1 MLNVGAKRIRVMVVE
16 AQILL
21 SKALCHLLALES
33 EIEVVGES
41 QTLEAET
48 LQKFMPEVVILD
60 LDGHAL
66 DIDETIA
73 CLHEAVAHAKICV
86 LTAHARPEV
95 MQRCLAAGVEGY
107 IAKDTTPAELVRAIK
122 VVASGSSYADPR
134 IAGGLLR
141 RRSTGGSSRHPE
153 NHELSAR
160 ESEIIRLIA
169 NGLSNKEISQRLGLS
184 EKTVK
189 NHISRIFSKLNISA
203 RTQAAVHAIRT
214 GLV

>member
-1 MLNVGAKRIRVMVVE
+1 MLNVSTKRIRVMVIE

-21 SKALCHLLALES
+21 SKALCQLLSLEGD
-33 EIEVVGES
+33 IEVVGDA
-41 QTLEAET
+41 QTLEVAT
-48 LQKFMPEVVILD
+48 LKKYAPDIVILD
-60 LDGHAL
+60 LDGHVL
-66 DIDETIA
+66 DIDETIRR
-73 CLHEAVAHAKICV
+73 LQEALGHAKICV

-95 MQRCLAAGVEGY
+95 MQRCLSAGVEGY
-107 IAKDTTPAELVRAIK
+107 VAKDTTPAELVRAIK
-122 VVASGSSYADPR
+122 AVASGSSYADPR

-141 RRSTGGSSRHPE
+141 RRSTGNSRRPD
-153 NHELSAR
+153 NQELSVR

-169 NGLSNKEISQRLGLS
+169 NGLSNKEISQRLSLS

-203 RTQAAVHAIRT
+203 RTQAAVHAIRS

>member
-16 AQILL
+16 PQILL
-21 SKALCHLLALES
+21 SKALCHLLSLEH
-33 EIEVVGES
+33 EIEIVGES
-41 QTLEAET
+41 QTLEVAT

-73 CLHEAVAHAKICV
+73 RLHEAIANAKICV

-107 IAKDTTPAELVRAIK
+107 IAKDTTPSELVRAIK

-134 IAGGLLR
+134 IAGSLLS
-141 RRSTGGSSRHPE
+141 RRSTGGNARHAE

-169 NGLSNKEISQRLGLS
+169 NGLSNREISLRLGLS

-203 RTQAAVHAIRT
+203 RTQAAVYAIRT

>member
-1 MLNVGAKRIRVMVVE
+1 MLNVGTKRIRVMIVE

-21 SKALCHLLALES
+21 SKALCHLLSLEN
-33 EIEVVGES
+33 EIEVVGDA
-41 QTLEAET
+41 QTLEVAT
-48 LQKFMPEVVILD
+48 LQKYNPEIVILD
-60 LDGHAL
+60 LDGHGL
-66 DIDETIA
+66 DIDETISR
-73 CLHEAVAHAKICV
+73 LHEALAHAKICV

-122 VVASGSSYADPR
+122 AVASGSSYADPR

-141 RRSTGGSSRHPE
+141 RRSTSNSRRADS
-153 NHELSAR
+153 HELSAR

-169 NGLSNKEISQRLGLS
+169 NGLSNKEISQRLSLS

>member
-1 MLNVGAKRIRVMVVE
+1 MLNVSTKRIRVMVVE
-16 AQILL
+16 GQVLL
-21 SKALCHLLALES
+21 SKALCQLLSLEND
-33 EIEVVGES
+33 IEVVGDA
-41 QTLEAET
+41 QTLEVE
-48 LQKFMPEVVILD
+48 LLKKFVPDIVILD
-60 LDGHAL
+60 LDGHGL
-66 DIDETIA
+66 DIDETIRR
-73 CLHEAVAHAKICV
+73 CHEGLGHAKICV

-107 IAKDTTPAELVRAIK
+107 IAKDTTPAELIRAIK
-122 VVASGSSYADPR
+122 SVASGASYADPR

-141 RRSTGGSSRHPE
+141 RRSNAGARRPE
-153 NHELSAR
+153 NHELSTR

-169 NGLSNKEISQRLGLS
+169 NGLSNKEISQRLTLS

-203 RTQAAVHAIRT
+203 RTQAAVHAIRA

>member
-1 MLNVGAKRIRVMVVE
+1 MLNVSVKRIRVMVVE
-16 AQILL
+16 GQILL
-21 SKALCHLLALES
+21 SKALCQLLAVEPDF
-33 EIEVVGES
+33 EVVGDA
-41 QTLEAET
+41 QTLEVDQLRLFT
-48 LQKFMPEVVILD
+48 PDIVILD
-60 LDGHAL
+60 LDGHGL
-66 DIDETIA
+66 DIDETIRR
-73 CLHEAVAHAKICV
+73 CQEALGHAKICV

-95 MQRCLAAGVEGY
+95 MQRCLTAGVEGY

-122 VVASGSSYADPR
+122 AVASGESYADPR

-141 RRSTGGSSRHPE
+141 RRSVGGNSRRAE

-169 NGLSNKEISQRLGLS
+169 NGLSNKEISQQLNLS

-203 RTQAAVHAIRT
+203 RTQAAVHAIRA